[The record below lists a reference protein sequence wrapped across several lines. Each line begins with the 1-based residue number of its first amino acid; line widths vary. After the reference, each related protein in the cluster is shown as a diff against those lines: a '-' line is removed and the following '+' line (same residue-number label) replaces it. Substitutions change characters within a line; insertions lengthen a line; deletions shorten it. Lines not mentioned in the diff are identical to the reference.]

1 MAHELQ
7 VRYSKLADIREKAQL
22 VTKDNVIFNTRYEKD
37 PVAGTIKIPVR
48 GAANIRAYNKATGM
62 NLDET
67 ATAYITVTLD
77 HDVAMNELIDGFDAA
92 AVPDDVVADRIEAG
106 ADGFANTMDIE
117 GLLELAKNG
126 TVTTGNALTKTN
138 VYEGV
143 INARTALSNA
153 SLPLNGRYVIVTP
166 EVYSLMLKDSN
177 FVKASDLGQKIAE
190 TGAVGQIGGLNVYES
205 VNLGAYEITEKVE
218 NVDTTFVIAPQI
230 VAGHPNCATRVEEWA
245 VGVHVQDL
253 AGSGKYIGACAV
265 QGRKVFTHKVTN
277 QNGIYVYAT
286 KTAKVASA

>member
-48 GAANIRAYNKATGM
+48 GAANIRAYNKATGL
-62 NLDET
+62 NLEET
-67 ATAYITVTLD
+67 DTAYITVTLD

-126 TVTTGNALTKTN
+126 SVTTGNALTKSN
-138 VYEGV
+138 VYDEV
-143 INARTALSNA
+143 INARTALSKA

-177 FVKASDLGQKIAE
+177 FVKASDLGQKIVE

-205 VNLGAYEITEKVE
+205 VNLGAYEVE
-218 NVDTTFVIAPQI
+218 EDGTTYTIAPQI
-230 VAGHPNCATRVEEWA
+230 VAGHPNCATRVKEWA

-253 AGSGKYIGACAV
+253 SGSGKYIGACAV

-277 QNGIYVYAT
+277 KDGIFVYAT
-286 KTAKVASA
+286 KTAKA

>member
-48 GAANIRAYNKATGM
+48 GAANIRAYNKATGL
-62 NLDET
+62 NLEET
-67 ATAYITVTLD
+67 DTAYIEVTLD
-77 HDVAMNELIDGFDAA
+77 NDVAMNELIDGYDAA

-106 ADGFANTMDIE
+106 ADGFANTMDIK

-126 TVTTGNALTKTN
+126 SVTTGNALTKSN
-138 VYEGV
+138 VYDEI
-143 INARTALSNA
+143 INARTALSKA

-177 FVKASDLGQKIAE
+177 FVKASDLGQKIVE

-205 VNLGAYEITEKVE
+205 VNLGAYEVE
-218 NVDTTFVIAPQI
+218 EDGTTYTIAPQI
-230 VAGHPNCATRVEEWA
+230 VAGHPNCATRVKEWA

-253 AGSGKYIGACAV
+253 SGSGKYIGACAV

-277 QNGIYVYAT
+277 KDGIFVYAT
-286 KTAKVASA
+286 KTAKK

>member
-48 GAANIRAYNKATGM
+48 GAANIRAYNKATGL
-62 NLDET
+62 NLEET
-67 ATAYITVTLD
+67 DTAYITVTLD

-106 ADGFANTMDIE
+106 ADGFANTLDVE

-126 TVTTGNALTKTN
+126 SVTTGNALTKSN
-138 VYEGV
+138 VYDEV
-143 INARTALSNA
+143 INARTALSKA

-177 FVKASDLGQKIAE
+177 FVKASDLGQKIVE

-205 VNLGAYEITEKVE
+205 VNLGAYEVE
-218 NVDTTFVIAPQI
+218 EDGTTYTIAPQI
-230 VAGHPNCATRVEEWA
+230 VAGHPNCATRVKEWA

-253 AGSGKYIGACAV
+253 SGSGKYIGACAV

-277 QNGIYVYAT
+277 KDGIFVYAT
-286 KTAKVASA
+286 KTAKA

>member
-48 GAANIRAYNKATGM
+48 GAANIRAYNKATGL
-62 NLDET
+62 NLEET
-67 ATAYITVTLD
+67 DTAYITVTLD
-77 HDVAMNELIDGFDAA
+77 HDVAMIELIDGFDAA

-106 ADGFANTMDIE
+106 ADGFANTLDVE

-126 TVTTGNALTKTN
+126 SVTTGNALTKSN
-138 VYEGV
+138 VYDEA
-143 INARTALSNA
+143 INARTALSKA

-177 FVKASDLGQKIAE
+177 FVKASDLGQKIVE

-205 VNLGAYEITEKVE
+205 VNLGAYEVE
-218 NVDTTFVIAPQI
+218 EDGTTYTIAPQI
-230 VAGHPNCATRVEEWA
+230 VAGHPNCATRVKEWA

-253 AGSGKYIGACAV
+253 SGSGKYIGACAV

-277 QNGIYVYAT
+277 KDGIFVYAT
-286 KTAKVASA
+286 KTAKA

>member
-48 GAANIRAYNKATGM
+48 GAANIRAYNKATGL
-62 NLDET
+62 NLEET
-67 ATAYITVTLD
+67 DTAYITVTLD

-106 ADGFANTMDIE
+106 ADGFANTLDVE

-126 TVTTGNALTKTN
+126 SVTTGNALTKST
-138 VYEGV
+138 VYDEA
-143 INARTALSNA
+143 INARTALSKA

-177 FVKASDLGQKIAE
+177 FVKASDLGQKIVE

-205 VNLGAYEITEKVE
+205 VNLGAYEVE
-218 NVDTTFVIAPQI
+218 EDGTTYTIEPQI

-253 AGSGKYIGACAV
+253 SGSGKYIGACAV

-277 QNGIYVYAT
+277 KDGIFVYAT
-286 KTAKVASA
+286 KTAKA

>member
-7 VRYSKLADIREKAQL
+7 VRYSKLADIRETSQK

-48 GAANIRAYNKATGM
+48 GAANIRAYNKATGL
-62 NLDET
+62 NLEET
-67 ATAYITVTLD
+67 DTAYITVTLD

-106 ADGFANTMDIE
+106 ADGFANTLDVE

-126 TVTTGNALTKTN
+126 SVTTGNALTKSN
-138 VYEGV
+138 VYDEV
-143 INARTALSNA
+143 INARTALSKA

-177 FVKASDLGQKIAE
+177 FVKASDLGQKIVE

-205 VNLGAYEITEKVE
+205 VNLGSYEVE
-218 NVDTTFVIAPQI
+218 ENSTTYTIEPQI

-253 AGSGKYIGACAV
+253 SGSGKYIGACAV

-277 QNGIYVYAT
+277 KDGIFVYAT
-286 KTAKVASA
+286 KTAKS

>member
-48 GAANIRAYNKATGM
+48 GAANIRAYNKATGL
-62 NLDET
+62 NLEET
-67 ATAYITVTLD
+67 DTAYITVTLD

-106 ADGFANTMDIE
+106 ADGFANTLDIE

-126 TVTTGNALTKTN
+126 SVTTGNALTKST
-138 VYEGV
+138 VYDEA
-143 INARTALSNA
+143 INARTALSKA

-177 FVKASDLGQKIAE
+177 FVKASDLGQKIVE

-205 VNLGAYEITEKVE
+205 VNLGAYEVE
-218 NVDTTFVIAPQI
+218 EDGTTYTIEPQI
-230 VAGHPNCATRVEEWA
+230 VAGHPNCATRVKEWA

-253 AGSGKYIGACAV
+253 SGSGKYIGACAV

-277 QNGIYVYAT
+277 KDGIFVYAT
-286 KTAKVASA
+286 KTAKA

>member
-48 GAANIRAYNKATGM
+48 GAANIRAYNKATGL
-62 NLDET
+62 NLEET
-67 ATAYITVTLD
+67 DTAYITVTLD

-106 ADGFANTMDIE
+106 ADGFANTLDVK

-126 TVTTGNALTKTN
+126 SVTTGNALTKSN
-138 VYEGV
+138 VYDEI
-143 INARTALSNA
+143 INARTALSKA

-177 FVKASDLGQKIAE
+177 FVKASDLGQKIVE

-205 VNLGAYEITEKVE
+205 VNLGAYEVE
-218 NVDTTFVIAPQI
+218 EDGTTYTIAPQI
-230 VAGHPNCATRVEEWA
+230 VAGHPNCATRVKEWA

-253 AGSGKYIGACAV
+253 SGSGKYIGACAV

-277 QNGIYVYAT
+277 KDGIFVYAT
-286 KTAKVASA
+286 KTAKK

>member
-48 GAANIRAYNKATGM
+48 GAANIRAYNKATGL
-62 NLDET
+62 NLEET
-67 ATAYITVTLD
+67 DTAYITVTLD

-106 ADGFANTMDIE
+106 ADGFANTLDVE

-126 TVTTGNALTKTN
+126 SVTTGNALTKSN
-138 VYEGV
+138 VYDEA
-143 INARTALSNA
+143 INARTALSKA

-177 FVKASDLGQKIAE
+177 FVKASDLGQKIVE

-205 VNLGAYEITEKVE
+205 VNLGAYEVE
-218 NVDTTFVIAPQI
+218 EDGTTYTIEPQI

-253 AGSGKYIGACAV
+253 SGSGKYIGACAV

-277 QNGIYVYAT
+277 KDGIFVYAT
-286 KTAKVASA
+286 KTAKA

>member
-48 GAANIRAYNKATGM
+48 GAANIRAYNKATGL
-62 NLDET
+62 NLEET
-67 ATAYITVTLD
+67 DTAYITVTLD

-106 ADGFANTMDIE
+106 ADGFANTLDVK

-126 TVTTGNALTKTN
+126 SVTTGNALTKST
-138 VYEGV
+138 VYDEA
-143 INARTALSNA
+143 INARTALSKA

-177 FVKASDLGQKIAE
+177 FVKASDLGQKIVE

-205 VNLGAYEITEKVE
+205 VNLGAYEVE
-218 NVDTTFVIAPQI
+218 EDGTTYTIEPQI

-253 AGSGKYIGACAV
+253 SGSGKYIGACAV

-277 QNGIYVYAT
+277 KDGIFVYAT
-286 KTAKVASA
+286 KTAKA

>member
-48 GAANIRAYNKATGM
+48 GAANIRAYNKATGL
-62 NLDET
+62 NLEET
-67 ATAYITVTLD
+67 DTAYITVTLD

-106 ADGFANTMDIE
+106 ADGFANTLDVE

-126 TVTTGNALTKTN
+126 SVTTGNALTKSN
-138 VYEGV
+138 VYDEA
-143 INARTALSNA
+143 INARTALSKA

-177 FVKASDLGQKIAE
+177 FVKASDLGQKIIE

-205 VNLGAYEITEKVE
+205 VNLGAYEVE
-218 NVDTTFVIAPQI
+218 EDGTTYTIEPQI

-253 AGSGKYIGACAV
+253 SGSGKYIGACAV

-277 QNGIYVYAT
+277 KDGIFVYAT
-286 KTAKVASA
+286 KTAKA

>member
-7 VRYSKLADIREKAQL
+7 VRYSKLADIREKAQK
-22 VTKDNVIFNTRYEKD
+22 VTRDNVIFNTRYEKD

-62 NLDET
+62 NLEET
-67 ATAYITVTLD
+67 ETAYITVTLD

-126 TVTTGNALTKTN
+126 TVTVGNALSKST
-138 VYEGV
+138 VYDEA
-143 INARTALSNA
+143 INARTALSKA

-177 FVKASDLGQKIAE
+177 FVKASDLGQKIIE

-205 VNLGAYEITEKVE
+205 VNLGAYEVE
-218 NVDTTFVIAPQI
+218 EDGTTYTVEPQI
-230 VAGHPNCATRVEEWA
+230 IAGHPNCATRVEEWA

-253 AGSGKYIGACAV
+253 AQSGKYIGACAV

-277 QNGIYVYAT
+277 KDGIFVYAT
-286 KTAKVASA
+286 KTAKA